1 MEKNELG
8 IQLANGSEPLAG
20 EREIWA
26 VLIFWNSSPFRLGR
40 DHLTMII
47 LTILIIN
54 FQINKY
60 DINLKNK
67 KILYI
72 CSSTYILM

>member
-47 LTILIIN
+47 LTMIIN

-67 KILYI
+67 KSYI
-72 CSSTYILM
+72 YVLLLIY